1 MAKQPTKSNL
11 KSDEFTKIFDDYRAR
26 IDEIT
31 KKTSDGSEQN
41 KAKAQE
47 IVEDEINKTKEAIT
61 KGGADSDIFIDA
73 RPDKDF
79 RVFAKGNLEY
89 ALSAESST
97 EAEEIF
103 QLKELFSDFTI
114 KDTLFVRAGK
124 QTATWGVGYFY
135 SPADIINLE
144 PINPEDPEADREGPV
159 AVKLHL
165 PIGIHNIYL
174 YTIVDDIELN
184 SLSFAP
190 KIEFVVGNT
199 EIGIGGYYK
208 INGPLAGMATLTTS
222 IGDINIFG
230 EAMLLTASE
239 KTFVEE
245 DSGAPMGVSA
255 VSRADEVFFSG
266 TVGITYS
273 FDDEYDNFDLSLSSQ
288 YYYNG
293 QGYADQD
300 FIINNMAGFLYLISQ
315 GELTA
320 ADILQRGQHYTA
332 ASVSWREMFGT
343 DFTFSTFWMGNMV
356 DLSGMVDCSLKYA
369 LDDYLSISVGLKQT
383 YGDEGA
389 EFTPSGAL
397 TALYIKTSLGTGKF

>member
-1 MAKQPTKSNL
+1 M
-11 KSDEFTKIFDDYRAR
+11 
-26 IDEIT
+26 
-31 KKTSDGSEQN
+31 
-41 KAKAQE
+41 KAK
-47 IVEDEINKTKEAIT
+47 KSRCSRAI
-61 KGGADSDIFIDA
+61 SID
-73 RPDKDF
+73 R
-79 RVFAKGNLEY
+79 
-89 ALSAESST
+89 SS
-97 EAEEIF
+97 E
-103 QLKELFSDFTI
+103 
-114 KDTLFVRAGK
+114 
-124 QTATWGVGYFY
+124 
-135 SPADIINLE
+135 
-144 PINPEDPEADREGPV
+144 
-159 AVKLHL
+159 
-165 PIGIHNIYL
+165 
-174 YTIVDDIELN
+174 
-184 SLSFAP
+184 
-190 KIEFVVGNT
+190 
-199 EIGIGGYYK
+199 
-208 INGPLAGMATLTTS
+208 PLAYPTALWLCRSPQYSLYFLFIVS
-222 IGDINIFG
+222 IRFR
-230 EAMLLTASE
+230 S
-239 KTFVEE
+239 F
-245 DSGAPMGVSA
+245 P
-255 VSRADEVFFSG
+255 RADEVFFSG

-356 DLSGMVDCSLKYA
+356 DLSGMVDCALKYA